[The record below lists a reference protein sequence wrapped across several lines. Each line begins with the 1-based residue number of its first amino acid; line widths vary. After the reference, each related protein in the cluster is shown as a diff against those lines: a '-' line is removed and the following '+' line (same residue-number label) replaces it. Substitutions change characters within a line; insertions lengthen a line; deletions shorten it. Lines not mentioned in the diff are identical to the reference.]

1 MARNKDLTLSIK
13 TIFNQKMAIGESRHQ
28 AKQENTAQDKIFSY
42 KTRDIYENKCSQF
55 AKYCQDN
62 YNCKSLAQCE
72 KHINDYIRYLR
83 QEETDKN
90 GNFKE
95 TKASAYS
102 QKTTLSAIGKLYGK
116 SYFNEIKTD
125 ARDRSDIIRGRTET
139 ESRNHFSE
147 KNNHELVN
155 FCKNTGLRRSELL
168 VLKGKDLVYANGK
181 YNINVENG
189 KGGKH
194 RLVPILNQNQGV
206 IDKMQSVG
214 KEERVFLH
222 IHSKAPIHEY
232 RGDYAKSMY
241 QSLARPIEELHG
253 HDRYCCRGDMKG
265 EVYDRQALFETSQA
279 LGHERETVIVSH
291 YLY

>member
-13 TIFNQKMAIGESRHQ
+13 TIFNQKMAIGESRHL
-28 AKQENTAQDKIFSY
+28 AKQENQAQDKIFSY
-42 KTRDIYENKCSQF
+42 KTREIYEDKCSRF

-72 KHINDYIRYLR
+72 KHINDYINHMRK
-83 QEETDKN
+83 EEQ
-90 GNFKE
+90 
-95 TKASAYS
+95 SAYS
-102 QKTTLSAIGKLYGK
+102 QKTTLAAIGKLYGK
-116 SYFNEIKTD
+116 SYFKEIETD
-125 ARDRSDIIRGRTET
+125 VRNRSDIKRGRTET

-168 VLKGKDLVYANGK
+168 NIKGKDLVYVNGK
-181 YNINVENG
+181 YNINVSNG

-206 IDKMQSVG
+206 IDKMNSVA

-265 EVYDRQALFETSQA
+265 EIYDRQALFETSQA

>member
-1 MARNKDLTLSIK
+1 MGHKQDMTYTIK
-13 TIFNQKMAIGESRHQ
+13 TIFNQKMAIGESRHL
-28 AKQENTAQDKIFSY
+28 AKQDNTAQDKIFSY

-55 AKYCQDN
+55 ANYCKDN
-62 YNCKSLAQCE
+62 FGCKNITQCE
-72 KHINDYIRYLR
+72 KHINDYIQHIR
-83 QEETDKN
+83 DN
-90 GNFKE
+90 GQ
-95 TKASAYS
+95 SAYS

-168 VLKGKDLVYANGK
+168 NIKGKDLVYANGK

-189 KGGKH
+189 KGGKQ

-232 RGDYAKSMY
+232 RGDYAKS
-241 QSLARPIEELHG
+241 
-253 HDRYCCRGDMKG
+253 
-265 EVYDRQALFETSQA
+265 
-279 LGHERETVIVSH
+279 
-291 YLY
+291 LYHKKTIIYIC